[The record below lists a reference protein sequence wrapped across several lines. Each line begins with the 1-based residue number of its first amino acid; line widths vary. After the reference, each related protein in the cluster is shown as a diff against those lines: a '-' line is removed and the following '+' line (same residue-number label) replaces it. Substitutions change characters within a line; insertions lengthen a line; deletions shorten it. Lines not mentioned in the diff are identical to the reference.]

1 MAGKEA
7 GMARMT
13 GGEAVVQ
20 ALVAQGVDTLF
31 VLPGV
36 QNDALFSA
44 LYDAT
49 ERLRVIVVRH
59 EQAAA
64 YMAYGYAA
72 ATGRPG
78 AYCVVPGPGFLN
90 TTAALATAY
99 ACNAPILCLCGQVPL
114 RRIGRAFGLLHEL
127 PDQLGIMRRLTKW
140 AARIE
145 APHEAG
151 HLIAEALEKMRTGRP
166 RPVALEIPMDVLAE
180 EAWLTGQMPGPR
192 AVANPEP
199 DPEAIGRAAALL
211 SDAERPMI
219 FVGGGAQNASPQVR
233 ALAEHLGAPVVAGW
247 MGRGVMD
254 DRSPLSLSLTMA
266 HRLWPEVDVAI
277 AVGSRFQRVQTD
289 WGLDDA
295 LKVIRIDLDPVEIAR
310 HARPEVALLA
320 DAGAALDTILPQVRA
335 GDRASW
341 RACIAATKAEVSA
354 LYRRELAPQI
364 AYLDAIRA
372 ALPEDGIVVED
383 LTQIGYVARI
393 AFATHGPRQYI
404 TSGYQG
410 TLGHAYPSALGAKV
424 ARPERTVVALTGDG
438 GFMYNVQ
445 ELATAVQH
453 GINVVALVFND
464 GAYGNVKRMQREL
477 YGNRVI
483 ASDLLNPDFVR
494 LADSFGVFALSV
506 DNPNDLRDALEQA
519 LARDAPAL
527 IEVKVGEFPAP
538 WEQIVLPR
546 VRGLTGRVT
555 AS

>member
-1 MAGKEA
+1 
-7 GMARMT
+7 MARMT

-20 ALVAQGVDTLF
+20 ALLAQGIDTLF

-44 LYDAT
+44 LYDHAQD
-49 ERLRVIVVRH
+49 LRVTVVRH
-59 EQAAA
+59 EQAAG

-99 ACNAPILCLCGQVPL
+99 AGNAPVLCLSGQVPL
-114 RRIGRAFGLLHEL
+114 RRIGRGFGLLHEL

-145 APHEAG
+145 APHEAP
-151 HLIAEALEKMRTGRP
+151 HLIAEACAQMRTGRP
-166 RPVALEIPMDVLAE
+166 RPTALEIPMDVLAE
-180 EAWLTGQMPGPR
+180 EAWFSAEMPGPR
-192 AVANPEP
+192 EAANPEP
-199 DPEAIGRAAALL
+199 DPEATLRAAQLL
-211 SDAERPMI
+211 NQARRPMI
-219 FVGGGAQNASPQVR
+219 FVGGGAQGASAQVR
-233 ALAEHLGAPVVAGW
+233 ALAERLGAPVVAGW

-254 DRSPLSLSLTMA
+254 DRSPLSVSLTMA
-266 HRLWPEVDVAI
+266 HRLWPEVDVALAI
-277 AVGSRFQRVQTD
+277 GSRFQRVQTD

-295 LKVIRIDLDPVEIAR
+295 VKVIRIDLDPVEIPR
-310 HARPEVALLA
+310 HARPEVTLLA
-320 DAGAALDTILPQVRA
+320 DAAAALDALLPHVRT
-335 GDRASW
+335 GDRAGW
-341 RACIAATKAEVSA
+341 RARLGAAKEEVLG
-354 LYRRELAPQI
+354 LYRRELAPQV

-372 ALPEDGIVVED
+372 ALPEDGILVED
-383 LTQIGYVARI
+383 LTQVGYVARI
-393 AFATHGPRQYI
+393 AFPVHGPRQYL

-424 ARPERTVVALTGDG
+424 AQPDRAVVALTGDG

-453 GINVVALVFND
+453 GINVVAIVFND
-464 GAYGNVKRMQREL
+464 GAYGNVRRMQREL

-494 LADSFGVFALSV
+494 LADSFGVFALAV
-506 DNPNDLRDALEQA
+506 DNPDDLQDALEQA

-527 IEVKVGEFPAP
+527 IEVKVGEFPDP
-538 WEQIVLPR
+538 WRHIVLPR
-546 VRGLTGRVT
+546 VRG
-555 AS
+555 

>member
-1 MAGKEA
+1 
-7 GMARMT
+7 MARMT

-20 ALVAQGVDTLF
+20 ALLAQGIDTLF

-44 LYDAT
+44 LYDHA
-49 ERLRVIVVRH
+49 EDLRVIVVRH
-59 EQAAA
+59 EQAAG

-72 ATGRPG
+72 ATGRPA

-99 ACNAPILCLCGQVPL
+99 AANAPVLCLSGQVPL
-114 RRIGRAFGLLHEL
+114 RRIGRSFGLLHEL
-127 PDQLGIMRRLTKW
+127 PDQLGIMQRLTKW

-145 APHEAG
+145 APHEAPG
-151 HLIAEALEKMRTGRP
+151 LIAEAWAQMQTGRP
-166 RPVALEIPMDVLAE
+166 RPTALEIPMDVLAD
-180 EAWLTGQMPGPR
+180 EAWLTGKMPSPR
-192 AVANPEP
+192 EVANPAP
-199 DPEAIGRAAALL
+199 DPQTTLRAAALL
-211 SDAERPMI
+211 NDAERPMI
-219 FVGGGAQNASPQVR
+219 FVGGGAQDASAQVR
-233 ALAEHLGAPVVAGW
+233 ALAERLDAPVVAGW

-254 DRSPLSLSLTMA
+254 DRSPLSVSLTMA
-266 HRLWPEVDVAI
+266 HRLWPEVDVALAI
-277 AVGSRFQRVQTD
+277 GSRFQRVQTD
-289 WGLDDA
+289 WGLDAD
-295 LKVIRIDLDPVEIAR
+295 LKVIRIDLDPLEITR

-320 DAGAALDTILPQVRA
+320 DAGEALDALLPQVRA
-335 GDRASW
+335 DDRRAW
-341 RACIAATKAEVSA
+341 RARIAATKAEVQA
-354 LYRRELAPQI
+354 AYRRELAPQV

-372 ALPEDGIVVED
+372 ALPEDGILVED
-383 LTQIGYVARI
+383 LTQVGYVARI
-393 AFATHGPRQYI
+393 AFPTYGPRQYL

-424 ARPERTVVALTGDG
+424 ARPERAVVALAGDG

-483 ASDLLNPDFVR
+483 ASDLVNPDFAR
-494 LADSFGVFALSV
+494 LADSFGVVALTV
-506 DNPNDLRDALEQA
+506 DNPDDLQDALEQA

-538 WEQIVLPR
+538 WQHIVLPR
-546 VRGLTGRVT
+546 VRG
-555 AS
+555 

>member
-1 MAGKEA
+1 
-7 GMARMT
+7 MARMT

-20 ALVAQGVDTLF
+20 ALLGHGVDTLF

-44 LYDAT
+44 LYDAA
-49 ERLRVIVVRH
+49 ERLRVIVTRH
-59 EQAAA
+59 EQAAG

-99 ACNAPILCLCGQVPL
+99 ACNAPVLCLCGQVPL

-145 APHEAG
+145 APHEAP
-151 HLIAEALEKMRTGRP
+151 HLIAAAFEQMRTGRP
-166 RPVALEIPMDVLAE
+166 RPAALEIPMDVLAHD
-180 EAWLTGQMPGPR
+180 AWLIGEMPGPR
-192 AVANPEP
+192 EVANPEP
-199 DPEAIGRAAALL
+199 DPEATLRSAALL
-211 SDAERPMI
+211 NAAERPMI
-219 FVGGGAQNASPQVR
+219 FVGGGAQGASAQIR
-233 ALAEHLGAPVVAGW
+233 QLAERLGAPVVAGW

-266 HRLWPEVDVAI
+266 HRLWPEVDVALAI
-277 AVGSRFQRVQTD
+277 GSRFQRVQTD
-289 WGLDDA
+289 WGLDA
-295 LKVIRIDLDPVEIAR
+295 AVKVIRIDLDPVEITR

-320 DAGAALDTILPQVRA
+320 DAGEALAALLPHVRA
-335 GDRASW
+335 GDRVGW
-341 RACIAATKAEVSA
+341 RTRIAQAKAEVSA
-354 LYRRELAPQI
+354 LYRRELAPQV
-364 AYLDAIRA
+364 AYLEAIRA
-372 ALPEDGIVVED
+372 ALPEDGILVED
-383 LTQIGYVARI
+383 LTQVGYVARI
-393 AFATHGPRQYI
+393 AFPVHGPRQYL

-424 ARPERTVVALTGDG
+424 ARPDRAVVALAGDG

-453 GINVVALVFND
+453 GIAVVAIVFND

-483 ASDLLNPDFVR
+483 ASDLVNPDFVR
-494 LADSFGVFALSV
+494 LADSFGVFALAV
-506 DNPNDLRDALEQA
+506 DNPDDLQDALEQA

-527 IEVKVGEFPAP
+527 IEVKVGEFPDP
-538 WEQIVLPR
+538 WRHIVLPR
-546 VRGLTGRVT
+546 VRG
-555 AS
+555 